1 MSVEFRK
8 LSDAPLGKV
17 IELVNEV
24 FSDYTIP
31 IKWDIFSFKLDMK
44 ENSISLDDSFAMFV
58 DDQMIGFSINALRPP
73 RGRIDAFGV
82 KKCFREKGI
91 GGSLLL
97 YSLDQL
103 RWKGIKEV
111 FLEVAYGDRAVK
123 FYQKYGFVMRR
134 NLKSFYT
141 DKIMSAPICKFVS
154 ATIDEIYEEALQN
167 EKEWRHPN
175 WQREA
180 LTLKLSGDRYNHDF
194 VIKDGEKIGY
204 VVWGVNE
211 NGAYIVDA
219 APKKKEL
226 FNDFFQDLLP
236 SIQEV
241 TKASNI
247 ILMNVPE
254 DDPLYEAACEFEMRP
269 FITQWEMSRI

>member
-82 KKCFREKGI
+82 KKYFREKGI